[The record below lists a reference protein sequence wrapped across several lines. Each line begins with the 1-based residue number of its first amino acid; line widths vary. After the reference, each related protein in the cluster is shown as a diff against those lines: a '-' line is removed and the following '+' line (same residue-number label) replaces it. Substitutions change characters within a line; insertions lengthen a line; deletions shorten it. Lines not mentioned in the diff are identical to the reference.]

1 MEIHPQNYEN
11 SKSCVTYLSVRVR
24 VEKETLQQK
33 KQKTEQ
39 TKKKNTTEKKEEKKY
54 RSTFNGKIG
63 AETQKKKQKKTN
75 PLQ

>member
-24 VEKETLQQK
+24 VEKETL
-33 KQKTEQ
+33 
-39 TKKKNTTEKKEEKKY
+39 KKKKKKKY

-63 AETQKKKQKKTN
+63 AETQKKKQKNQPVAMNSIQNLLLNLT
-75 PLQ
+75 L